1 MATNEDLA
9 VAFLC
14 LCGQTEKNEILRL
27 VDNLEKIWD
36 DKENI
41 ARIRAALELP
51 THMIARKIANLHT
64 GLYCC
69 PQKKKIYEEMANL
82 LANSTANF
90 ASPIVKARSGPIS
103 EVQDHILNLNLN
115 LNT

>member
-14 LCGQTEKNEILRL
+14 LCGQSEKAEILKII
-27 VDNLEKIWD
+27 DGLEKLWD

-41 ARIRAALELP
+41 ARIRTAIELP
-51 THMIARKIANLHT
+51 TYMIARKIANLHT

-69 PQKKKIYEEMANL
+69 PQKKRIYEEMANI
-82 LANSTANF
+82 LANTTAIH
-90 ASPIVKARSGPIS
+90 ASPIVKAKPGPIS
-103 EVQDHILNLNLN
+103 EIPEHFVS
-115 LNT
+115 LNTM